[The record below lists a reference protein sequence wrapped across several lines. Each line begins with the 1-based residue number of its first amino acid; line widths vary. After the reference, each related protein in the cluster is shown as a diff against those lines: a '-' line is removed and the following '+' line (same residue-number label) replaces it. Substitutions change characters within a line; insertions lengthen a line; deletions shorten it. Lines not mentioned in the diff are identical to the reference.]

1 MKGNCYN
8 PYAARGIAVSCFFN
22 CQRRDYNRKQE
33 KEQKRYGFLITKREI
48 HLREF
53 DSLIIKKSI
62 AGLVIPAFF
71 MSTFLF

>member
-1 MKGNCYN
+1 MKKIEEI
-8 PYAARGIAVSCFFN
+8 AAKTAWKLADASVN
-22 CQRRDYNRKQE
+22 K
-33 KEQKRYGFLITKREI
+33 
-48 HLREF
+48 REF